1 MLVNDIAATITT
13 PFTVWNRSSNSK
25 LFSTCC
31 GDIPPDVALLPVLEI
46 YAANDMIYID
56 VRTEPERV

>member
-1 MLVNDIAATITT
+1 MLVNDIAASITT

-31 GDIPPDVALLPVLEI
+31 GDVPPDVAALSVIEI
-46 YAANDMIYID
+46 YAADDMIYID